1 MKYAAI
7 GRRAIPWILF
17 LAAIVVCSERGPF
30 VLSVATVTLLWVVL
44 ASGLNII
51 MGHGGLVNLGIGA
64 FYGIGSYAAASLAV
78 KNGMPLAVC
87 LVAGTVLAAAAAA
100 VIGPVILA
108 RTRGF
113 QFAIAT
119 LAVGIVVDDV
129 FTNWTSVT
137 GGVLGIAGVQRP
149 AWLQGTTQIYYFIA
163 ACTVVVVAVCDYIG
177 RRRLGTVLRALRDDQ
192 LLARSLGFR
201 PLTYQV
207 SGFVVSAAIAGFGGV
222 LYAYYIQYV
231 SPGTYDLSGASFEA
245 FAIVAFG
252 GIGTTWGPVV
262 GAVLLTAVS
271 QFVNVTPEVKLI
283 FYGIALLLI
292 VMAMPEGIVP
302 GCLRLAS
309 KLITG
314 RLRGGAAG
322 RGITRPGADPADPT
336 PGADPVAMRPGTEAA
351 TARRA
356 DPSAAL
362 VRDDEVR
369 RPPERPVVER

>member
-1 MKYAAI
+1 MRYAAV
-7 GRRAIPWILF
+7 GRQAIPWILF
-17 LAAIVVCSERGPF
+17 LVAIVVCSVQGPF
-30 VLSVATVTLLWVVL
+30 LLSVATVTLLWVVL

-51 MGHGGLVNLGIGA
+51 MGHGGLVNFGIGA

-78 KNGMPLAVC
+78 KHGAPIVVC
-87 LVAGTVLAAAAAA
+87 LVAGPVVAAAAAMI
-100 VIGPVILA
+100 IGPVILA

-119 LAVGIVVDDV
+119 LAVGIVVDDL
-129 FTNWTSVT
+129 FTNWTPVT
-137 GGVLGIAGVQRP
+137 GGVLGIAGIVRP
-149 AWLQGTTQIYYFIA
+149 ALLQGTTQIYYFIA
-163 ACTVVVVAVCDYIG
+163 ICAVVVVALCDYIG

-201 PLTYQV
+201 PLTYQLT
-207 SGFVVSAAIAGFGGV
+207 GFVVSAAIAGLGGV

-231 SPGTYDLSGASFEA
+231 SPSTYGLSGASFEA

-283 FYGIALLLI
+283 FYGAALLII

-302 GCLRLAS
+302 GCVRLAS
-309 KLITG
+309 RLVTG
-314 RLRGGAAG
+314 RLRRAPSQPAVARPETDPAAAG
-322 RGITRPGADPADPT
+322 FG
-336 PGADPVAMRPGTEAA
+336 
-351 TARRA
+351 
-356 DPSAAL
+356 
-362 VRDDEVR
+362 DEVSQ
-369 RPPERPVVER
+369 PPERPVVER